1 MPRGARF
8 RRGLPTGQPA
18 PRIHIAVRAVES
30 AGEGPVLYGTVR
42 DTHTMFL
49 TAGVLVA
56 E

>member
-1 MPRGARF
+1 MPH
-8 RRGLPTGQPA
+8 TGDSTSPKPSWGPVA
-18 PRIHIAVRAVES
+18 ES